1 MRAKAD
7 TGRGTV
13 LAASESA
20 WWLADFWERETFG
33 GFGVIFGGKSRHGQH
48 IVVHYH
54 PMHNFPTRLLLN
66 IGHAVDH
73 MFLLIFATAV
83 TTIAKDFGLD
93 RWEDLMPY
101 SVAAFFC
108 FGLGALPSG
117 RLGDLWGRRPMMI
130 VFFLSM
136 GVAAIAVGMTTTPI
150 ELSIALAVLGCAA
163 SIYHPVVIPMLV
175 QGENRPGWAIGLNG
189 LAGNLGVAVAAA
201 VTGLIIKYFS
211 WRMAFIIPG
220 IVSILLGL
228 VFVACATRDAIPPA
242 KKNATPGGSHDGIS
256 IAKVLLIMTVAATS
270 GSMLFNFST
279 SSNYELLLSKFSEIS
294 QDPARIGLFLALV
307 YALASLTQLLVGNLL
322 DKVSLKPLY
331 LSVITI
337 QLLALGL
344 ATGAEGWA
352 FYLAQIVF
360 MAAIFGAIPF
370 TDAMVVRFVDDA
382 MRSRVS
388 GMRLA
393 VSLGA
398 SSIAVWLIGPVVKQA
413 GFTTLLW
420 VMTATSCITFAVV
433 STLPA
438 SSSPR
443 S

>member
-1 MRAKAD
+1 
-7 TGRGTV
+7 
-13 LAASESA
+13 
-20 WWLADFWERETFG
+20 
-33 GFGVIFGGKSRHGQH
+33 
-48 IVVHYH
+48 
-54 PMHNFPTRLLLN
+54 MHNLSTRLLLN
-66 IGHAVDH
+66 IGHALDH

-83 TTIAKDFGLD
+83 TTIAKDFGLG

-130 VFFLSM
+130 VFFLGM
-136 GVAAIAVGMTTTPI
+136 GAAAIGVGMTRNPI
-150 ELSIALAVLGCAA
+150 ELAIALAVLGCAA
-163 SIYHPVVIPMLV
+163 SIYHPVGIPLLV
-175 QGENRPGWAIGLNG
+175 QGESRPGWAIGVNG
-189 LAGNLGVAVAAA
+189 LAGNLGLAAAAA
-201 VTGLIIKYFS
+201 VTGLLIKYFG
-211 WRMAFIIPG
+211 WRMAFVIPG
-220 IVSILLGL
+220 IVSILCGL
-228 VFVACATRDAIPPA
+228 VFAACATRDGTAPA
-242 KKNATPGGSHDGIS
+242 KKQASAYGHHEGVSV
-256 IAKVLLIMTVAATS
+256 AKVLLVMTVAATS

-279 SSNYELLLSKFSEIS
+279 SSNYELLSSKFGLVS

-322 DKVSLKPLY
+322 DKFPLKSLY
-331 LSVITI
+331 LGIITI
-337 QLLALGL
+337 QLLALG
-344 ATGAEGWA
+344 AAASSDGWL
-352 FYLAQIVF
+352 FYMAQIAF

-398 SSIAVWLIGPVVKQA
+398 SSIAVWLIGPIVKQA

-420 VMTATSCITFAVV
+420 VMIATSFLTFVVV
-433 STLPA
+433 STLPVTP
-438 SSSPR
+438 SPR
-443 S
+443 SRQI

>member
-1 MRAKAD
+1 
-7 TGRGTV
+7 
-13 LAASESA
+13 
-20 WWLADFWERETFG
+20 
-33 GFGVIFGGKSRHGQH
+33 
-48 IVVHYH
+48 
-54 PMHNFPTRLLLN
+54 
-66 IGHAVDH
+66 
-73 MFLLIFATAV
+73 
-83 TTIAKDFGLD
+83 
-93 RWEDLMPY
+93 
-101 SVAAFFC
+101 
-108 FGLGALPSG
+108 
-117 RLGDLWGRRPMMI
+117 
-130 VFFLSM
+130 
-136 GVAAIAVGMTTTPI
+136 
-150 ELSIALAVLGCAA
+150 
-163 SIYHPVVIPMLV
+163 
-175 QGENRPGWAIGLNG
+175 
-189 LAGNLGVAVAAA
+189 
-201 VTGLIIKYFS
+201 
-211 WRMAFIIPG
+211 MAFIIPG

-228 VFVACATRDAIPPA
+228 VFAACATRDGISPA
-242 KKNATPGGSHDGIS
+242 KKKAASSGSHDGIS
-256 IAKVLLIMTVAATS
+256 VAKVLLIMTVAATS

-337 QLLALGL
+337 QLLALVL
-344 ATGAEGWA
+344 ATSTEGWA
-352 FYLAQIVF
+352 FYLAQIIF

-370 TDAMVVRFVDDA
+370 TDAMIVRFVDDA

-420 VMTATSCITFAVV
+420 VMAATSCITFAVV

-438 SSSPR
+438 SPSPR
-443 S
+443 R